1 MYAAPAQ
8 LSGPLDC
15 CLRSALRLQLLVE
28 VVAPI
33 GPRDVVA
40 VPIRA
45 LGIGV
50 LQCRELGFIVR
61 RTRRRHQK
69 RHQYLPAVSVL
80 LRPSLPQLFQ
90 PCPALKRKQEL
101 TKANAEVSD
110 EAPTEHLES
119 C

>member
-40 VPIRA
+40 VPIRT
-45 LGIGV
+45 LGIGI

-61 RTRRRHQK
+61 RTRKRHQK
-69 RHQYLPAVSVL
+69 RHQYLPAVSVML
-80 LRPSLPQLFQ
+80 QPSLPQLFQ
-90 PCPALKRKQEL
+90 SCPALEEQKKETHQ
-101 TKANAEVSD
+101 D
-110 EAPTEHLES
+110 Q